1 MTAIT
6 VNRPTTFPR
15 LDLRGGPSVRTSVRW
30 DRVALLLAVLLAAVW
45 VISGGVGPSQAV
57 TPPADPVVVVVQPGD
72 TLWDLARDHAPAG
85 MATLEYVMLVE
96 QVNDVRAGR
105 LLPGTPLQL
114 PQS

>member
-6 VNRPTTFPR
+6 LNRPTTLPR
-15 LDLRGGPSVRTSVRW
+15 PAVRGGRSGGMSVRW

-45 VISGGVGPSQAV
+45 LISGGAGHSQAV
-57 TPPADPVVVVVQPGD
+57 TPPAAPVVVVVQPGD

-85 MATLEYVMLVE
+85 MATLEYVLLVE

-114 PQS
+114 PQT